1 MKIGATLAFLAI
13 LSLSG
18 CATITTGTT
27 QSILVD
33 TRPIGAVCRF
43 SRSDREVGVV
53 NPTPGMLFITKDGAP
68 LTVTCTKSGYY
79 PNTGALR
86 ANFQPMAF
94 GNILLGGIVGIVVD
108 AASGADR
115 KYEAAITVT
124 LKKVEASNLDSVIDD
139 IKANSPRTAP

>member
-1 MKIGATLAFLAI
+1 MKNSFTPILLAI
-13 LSLSG
+13 FSLTG

-53 NPTPGMLFITKDGAP
+53 NPTPGMLLITKDGAP
-68 LTVTCTKSGYY
+68 LTVTCTKNAYY
-79 PNTGALR
+79 PNTGVLR

-94 GNILLGGIVGIVVD
+94 GNILLGGIVGIVID

-115 KYEAAITVT
+115 KYDAAITVT
-124 LKKVEASNLDSVIDD
+124 LKKVEVSNLDSVIDD